1 MAQKFVPLEDAADQ
15 LGISKERLNE
25 LREAGKVRAYRDGA
39 SWKFRGEDLTALAK
53 ELAAPKDPS
62 VSDLALEALEDPSDP
77 SDSILVSDAE
87 VGGPPNRPPSTV
99 IGEKKGK
106 SASESDLELTLEEE
120 APRGGRGDSRS
131 AAATSDVLAS
141 SSGSHVLGP
150 SETPPVPSG
159 KFEDLDEI
167 EIDLET
173 ESSKIQSDFD
183 LPKAPTKRAAEEESD
198 LRIVES
204 GVHERRKSGP
214 KGGGEESGIRLAE
227 DEEDDL
233 VLSESGG
240 SDVTL
245 SAGDSGINLISPS
258 DSGLALDELDLDLG
272 GSGISS
278 LDVAESAEKIEIE
291 EEPVA
296 KSRPAR
302 KDDDFLLTPLGEPG
316 EEDSS
321 SQVIELDSAAELQES
336 AAILT
341 ERTEETAVLEP
352 VEDEDQVVLA
362 ERRGLAPA
370 AVIPAEAVHF
380 TGANVAFLSVCV
392 VILAVCG
399 LMMLDLLR
407 NIWSWDQPHSVNA
420 WLMESLNFFS

>member
-1 MAQKFVPLEDAADQ
+1 MAQKFVPLDDAADH

-25 LREAGKVRAYRDGA
+25 LREAGKVRAYRDGT
-39 SWKFRGEDLTALAK
+39 SWKFRAEDLTALSK
-53 ELAAPKDPS
+53 ELTAPKDPS

-99 IGEKKGK
+99 IGEKKKGK

-120 APRGGRGDSRS
+120 FPRQGRGDSRS
-131 AAATSDVLAS
+131 AATSDVLAS

-183 LPKAPTKRAAEEESD
+183 LPKPPSRRAAEEESD

-204 GVHERRKSGP
+204 GVHERRSSGA
-214 KGGGEESGIRLAE
+214 KGTVEESGIRLAE

-245 SAGDSGINLISPS
+245 SPGDSGINLVSPA

-272 GSGISS
+272 GAGISS
-278 LDVAESAEKIEIE
+278 LDIAESAEKIQIE

-296 KSRPAR
+296 RSRTAR
-302 KDDDFLLTPLGEPG
+302 KDDDFLLTPLGEAG

-336 AAILT
+336 AAMLT
-341 ERTEETAVLEP
+341 ERTDETAVLEP
-352 VEDEDQVVLA
+352 VEDEDQVVLE

-370 AVIPAEAVHF
+370 AILPAEAVHF

-392 VILAVCG
+392 LILAVCG
-399 LMMLDLLR
+399 LMTLDLLR
-407 NIWSWDQPHSVNA
+407 NIWSWSQPYSVNS

>member
-1 MAQKFVPLEDAADQ
+1 MAQKFVPLDDAADQ
-15 LGISKERLNE
+15 LGISRERLNE
-25 LREAGKVRAYRDGA
+25 LREAGKVRAYRDGT
-39 SWKFRGEDLTALAK
+39 SWKFRGEDLSALAK

-87 VGGPPNRPPSTV
+87 VGGERNRPPSTV

-106 SASESDLELTLEEE
+106 AAGESDLELTLEEE
-120 APRGGRGDSRS
+120 LPSGEQGDSKS
-131 AAATSDVLAS
+131 AAASDVLAS

-183 LPKAPTKRAAEEESD
+183 LPKVPSKRADEEESD

-204 GVHERRKSGP
+204 DVHESRSSGP
-214 KGGGEESGIRLAE
+214 AEGGDESGIRLAE

-245 SAGDSGINLISPS
+245 SAGDSGINLVSPS

-272 GSGISS
+272 GSGVSS
-278 LDVAESAEKIEIE
+278 LDIEESAEKIEIE
-291 EEPVA
+291 EEPA
-296 KSRPAR
+296 GKARAAR

-316 EEDSS
+316 EDDSS

-336 AAILT
+336 AAILA
-341 ERTEETAVLEP
+341 EQPEETAVLEP
-352 VEDEDQVVLA
+352 VEEEEQVVLT
-362 ERRGLAPA
+362 ERPGPA
-370 AVIPAEAVHF
+370 ASLVPAEAVQF
-380 TGANVAFLSVCV
+380 TGANVAFLMICV

-399 LMMLDLLR
+399 LMTLDLLR
-407 NIWSWDQPHSVNA
+407 NIWSWDQPYSVNA
-420 WLMESLNFFS
+420 WLIESLNFFT